1 MSIKAGPSIHPS
13 IYLAKG
19 CRNRFPMLQQLS
31 VSLLSFCRCILMHTH
46 VPGSNQ
52 TAEKKMF
59 SVEYPPIH
67 LSSERMQTLF
77 PVLQQLSVSLRFFC
91 RCILMHTH
99 VPGRNQTV
107 GKRVFSVECTSCV
120 PFTCLEQLSYQVLKA
135 CCGAGTVLDVAIIKR
150 SSLPSQILAQPWFYT
165 ILVLSIHVVLE

>member
-1 MSIKAGPSIHPS
+1 MQKS
-13 IYLAKG
+13 
-19 CRNRFPMLQQLS
+19 FPDVAAT
-31 VSLLSFCRCILMHTH
+31 VSQFAFFLPMHFDAYACARKQ
-46 VPGSNQ
+46 PNG
-52 TAEKKMF
+52 EKNMF